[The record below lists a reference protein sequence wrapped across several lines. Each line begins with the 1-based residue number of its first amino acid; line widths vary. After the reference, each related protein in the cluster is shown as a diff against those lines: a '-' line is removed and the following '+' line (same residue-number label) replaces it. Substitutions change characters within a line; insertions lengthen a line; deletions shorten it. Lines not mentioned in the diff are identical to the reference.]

1 MMSKILKKNNVIFLA
16 ASILLIFLLISY
28 TKYEYIILKDAD
40 YGFSCLIRANNY
52 TGNICMIAQTN
63 NRCTNRNRDI
73 NLYSHQ
79 FDKEGYSSKY
89 SIKLCKA
96 AYDIEHTKNKD

>member
-40 YGFSCLIRANNY
+40 DGFSCLIRANNY

-63 NRCTNRNRDI
+63 SRCTNRNAEYVQ
-73 NLYSHQ
+73 YSHQ
-79 FDKEGYSSKY
+79 FDKVGYRTDY
-89 SIKLCKA
+89 SIKLCNA
-96 AYDIEHTKNKD
+96 AYDIEYTKK